1 VLSNGSPA
9 MLEQSLSAAGLA
21 GLVDPVLSVEAVG
34 TFKPA
39 PEVYALVTRALGLP
53 AARIAF
59 FSSNGWD
66 AHGATS
72 FGFRAV
78 WVNRTRQAA
87 ERLPGGP
94 ALVLPGLAAVPSL
107 VGASP

>member
-1 VLSNGSPA
+1 

-21 GLVDPVLSVEAVG
+21 GLVDPVLSVEAAG

-39 PEVYALVTRALGLP
+39 PEVYALATRALGLP
-53 AARIAF
+53 AARFAF

-78 WVNRTRQAA
+78 WVNRTSAGRRAPA
-87 ERLPGGP
+87 GRAGPGPGRTWPP
-94 ALVLPGLAAVPSL
+94 ALLL
-107 VGASP
+107 GASP

>member
-1 VLSNGSPA
+1 
-9 MLEQSLSAAGLA
+9 MLERSFAAAGLA
-21 GLVDPVLSVEAVG
+21 GLVDPVLSVEAAG

-39 PEVYALVTRALGLP
+39 PEAYALATRALGLP

-66 AHGATS
+66 VHGAAS
-72 FGFRAV
+72 LGLRAV

-94 ALVLPGLAAVPSL
+94 VLVLSDLAAVPAL
-107 VGASP
+107 LETTP